1 MKSKNNKNIL
11 KTLGFV
17 LVVVVFCLL
26 VLYLTNS
33 NMLEGMNGTPDPSG
47 IKQRLEN
54 LLPGKS
60 AESPVAE
67 SAVAESAVAESP
79 VIKKNTNKDKQ
90 PFSAFTKESFIGSIF
105 E

>member
-67 SAVAESAVAESP
+67 SAVAESP
-79 VIKKNTNKDKQ
+79 VIEENKNKNKNKQ

-105 E
+105 Q

>member
-17 LVVVVFCLL
+17 LVAIVFCLL

-33 NMLEGMNGTPDPSG
+33 NLLEGMNGTPDPSG
-47 IKQRLEN
+47 IEQRLKT
-54 LLPGKS
+54 LLPGS
-60 AESPVAE
+60 NEASSSGESTESPL
-67 SAVAESAVAESP
+67 P
-79 VIKKNTNKDKQ
+79 KGKTNKDKQ
-90 PFSAFTKESFIGSIF
+90 PFLGFNKESFIGTIF